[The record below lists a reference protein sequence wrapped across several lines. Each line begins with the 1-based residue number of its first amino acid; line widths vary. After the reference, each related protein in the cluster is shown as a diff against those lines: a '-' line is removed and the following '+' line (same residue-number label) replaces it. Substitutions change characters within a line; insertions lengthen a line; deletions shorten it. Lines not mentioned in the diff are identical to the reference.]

1 MRVCVFD
8 VEADDLD
15 PTKIHCLV
23 AAIYSQGE
31 WVHKATTDYDQMR
44 KFFDNSDVIIGH
56 NISLWD
62 IPVVE
67 RILYDG
73 YEDSRLHRQDIDSG
87 NLKPHRLSSKVIDTL
102 ALSWYLYPNGVGKQ
116 QRHGL
121 DDWGTYF
128 GVPKPKVTQGEWQGP
143 LEDETFK
150 QFQDKMLHR
159 CGEDVKINC
168 RLYDKQRQDLM
179 RIYEDEEGVER
190 LIDYLM
196 FKMDCAVGAER
207 SRWKLDV
214 PRCLLSLDKLETE
227 EAAKVDELSDL
238 MPESVTMR
246 TVKKPESMFLSGK
259 TLKKPK
265 TYIKANGDISASGL
279 KFKNACEEHGQ
290 DPETTSEVYVASNE
304 LSSRA
309 IAWLEAAQSLGLTES
324 HPYDVEVEGSRERGN
339 PKSHAQMKDWLF
351 DIGWKPE
358 SFKQSKKKDEEGKDY
373 IDNIPQ
379 LRVDSDDGKELCP
392 SVKKLFKV
400 EPRLEVM
407 EGLTVLTHRIG
418 ILNGYMKNVDE
429 DGFIRAQI
437 QGFTNTLRF
446 KHRTV
451 VNLPSVDKP
460 YGELVRGVL
469 IAPEGYELCGS
480 DMSALENRTRDHY
493 IQPYDPDYVKTMMD
507 KSYDPH
513 LAIAVQ
519 AGFMTE
525 EDAEFYKWYKKTDE
539 VKTPEQ
545 SKRFEKLNFERQKG
559 KTTNYSATYGAGGA
573 KIAEAADIST
583 EAGFDLHKAYWKVN
597 WSIKAVSADQRVKF
611 FYKLGNGEL
620 TYKTYEGR
628 DLLPQE
634 EDSKATKRKKYDMA
648 NKAAE
653 LWLWNPVSRL
663 WYSLR
668 YPKDIFS
675 TLNQGTGVFAFD
687 TWIKTFR
694 GKRPQITGQMHDEV
708 ILCLPKGHR
717 EGCEK
722 FLKSAIQST
731 NEQMNLNRELD
742 IDVQFGA
749 NYAEIH

>member
-1 MRVCVFD
+1 MRICVFD

-31 WVHKATTDYDQMR
+31 WKHKSTTDYDQMR
-44 KFFDNSDVIIGH
+44 KFFDNADVIIGH

-73 YEDSRLHRQDIDSG
+73 YEDSLLHRRDIDSG
-87 NLKPHRLSSKVIDTL
+87 KLTPHRVSCKVIDTL

-121 DDWGTYF
+121 DDWGVYF
-128 GVPKPKVTQGEWQGP
+128 GIPKPKITEGEWKSP
-143 LEDETFK
+143 LPNETFK

-159 CGEDVKINC
+159 CSEDVKINC
-168 RLYDKQRQDLM
+168 KLYDKEMKDLM
-179 RIYEDEEGVER
+179 RIYEDEEGVQR
-190 LIDYLM
+190 LINYLM
-196 FKMDCAVGAER
+196 FKMDCAVEAER

-214 PRCLLSLDKLETE
+214 PRCLLALDKLETE
-227 EAAKVDELSDL
+227 EADKVEELSNI
-238 MPESVTMR
+238 MPESVKMKA
-246 TVKKPESMFLSGK
+246 VKKPDSMYLKGNN
-259 TLKKPK
+259 LKKPK
-265 TYIKANGDISASGL
+265 TYIKANGKLSASGL
-279 KFKNACEEHGQ
+279 KFKTACDAQGLNPNQVSVVHI
-290 DPETTSEVYVASNE
+290 PSNE

-309 IAWLEAAQSLGLTES
+309 IAWLEAVQSLGLKES
-324 HPYDVEVEGSRERGN
+324 HPDDVEVVASVEKGN
-339 PKSHAQMKDWLF
+339 PKSSSQMKDWLSSL
-351 DIGWKPE
+351 GWIPE
-358 SFKQSKKKDEEGKDY
+358 SFKKVKKKDEDGKDY
-373 IDNIPQ
+373 IDSIPQ
-379 LRVDSDDGKELCP
+379 VRVDGKDGKELCP
-392 SVKKLFKV
+392 SVKKLLKV

-407 EGLTVLTHRIG
+407 EGLTVLTHRIA
-418 ILNGYMKNVDE
+418 ILNGYMSNVDA
-429 DGFIRAQI
+429 DGYIQAQI

-493 IQPYDPDYVKTMMD
+493 IYPYDPEYVETMMD

-525 EDAEFYKWYKKTDE
+525 EDADFYKWYKKTDE
-539 VKTPEQ
+539 DKTPEQ
-545 SKRFEKLNFERQKG
+545 SGRFEELNFERQKG
-559 KTTNYSATYGAGGA
+559 KTTNYSATYGAGGKA
-573 KIAEAADIST
+573 IADAADIPE

-597 WSIKAVSADQRVKF
+597 WSIKAVSADQMVKF
-611 FYKLGNGEL
+611 FYKLGNGQL
-620 TYKTYEGR
+620 TYKLYKGR
-628 DLLPQE
+628 DLLPQD
-634 EDSKATKRKKYDMA
+634 EDSKSTRRKKYDLA
-648 NKAAE
+648 SKAEE

-694 GKRPQITGQMHDEV
+694 DKRPQLTGQMHDE
-708 ILCLPKGHR
+708 IIICLPKGHR

-731 NEQMNLNRELD
+731 NEGLGLNRELD
-742 IDVQFGA
+742 IDVQFGN